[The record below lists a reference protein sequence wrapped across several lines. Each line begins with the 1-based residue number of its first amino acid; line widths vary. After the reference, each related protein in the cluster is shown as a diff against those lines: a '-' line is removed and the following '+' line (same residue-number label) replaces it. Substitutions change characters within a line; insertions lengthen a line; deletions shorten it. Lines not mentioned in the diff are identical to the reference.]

1 MEAHWCTKPS
11 RTGAI
16 GELVFS
22 LEICAN
28 EQEYYRVGWDSGG
41 DRKSLV
47 LTAVRWFSS

>member
-28 EQEYYRVGWDSGG
+28 DQDYYRVGGDSGG
-41 DRKSLV
+41 DKKVKVFLVRKQLDN
-47 LTAVRWFSS
+47 